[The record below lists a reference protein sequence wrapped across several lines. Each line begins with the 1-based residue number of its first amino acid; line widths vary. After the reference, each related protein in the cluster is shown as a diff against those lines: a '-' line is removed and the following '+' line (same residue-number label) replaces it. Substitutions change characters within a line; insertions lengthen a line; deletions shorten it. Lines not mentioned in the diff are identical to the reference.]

1 MTTRIKASA
10 SASASAMR
18 RRIKRRSERA
28 SHKKNKNATL
38 RSRKQRAKK
47 TARVMRGGAPKPVE
61 IFLCYK
67 GEKLGLIHD
76 LEQRIIDAQ
85 KITQGQIAR
94 SIAVFDISNLIGILF
109 RRTVYDWN
117 CVFRNDDKAAI
128 LKAIRGLVQDD
139 TLEMVIPN
147 TISFYDE
154 YIYGLRLFLSSRKSR
169 IPWSNNLVLMDQARH
184 GYKDWRNRQTLT
196 VNKIAPMT
204 ETPDWLDN
212 ENIHFLNLKK
222 LPNYIEKSE
231 AVAKNIQFFNN
242 NVKPHNQSYIDKAT
256 NNFDEPNLLSST
268 AVDVIE
274 NVGELIEYSNRL
286 LSYIKN

>member
-1 MTTRIKASA
+1 MATRIKASA
-10 SASASAMR
+10 VR

-28 SHKKNKNATL
+28 SHKKKTNATL

-67 GEKLGLIHD
+67 GPKLNLTHD
-76 LEQRIIDAQ
+76 LEPNTINDE

-94 SIAVFDISNLIGILF
+94 SIAVFDKSNLIGILF

-117 CVFRNDDKAAI
+117 CVFRNNDKAAI

-139 TLEMVIPN
+139 TLEMVIPD
-147 TISFYDE
+147 TISVYDE
-154 YIYGLRLFLSSRKSR
+154 NIYSLCLFLSSRKSQ

-184 GYKDWRNRQTLT
+184 GYEDWRNRQTLT

-212 ENIHFLNLKK
+212 GDIHFLNFKK
-222 LPNYIEKSE
+222 LPDYIQKSE
-231 AVAKNIQFFNN
+231 AVAENKQFFIN

-256 NNFDEPNLLSST
+256 NNFDKPDWLTSN
-268 AVDVIE
+268 AVDVNK
-274 NVGELIEYSNRL
+274 NVGELIEYSKML
-286 LSYIKN
+286 LSYQ